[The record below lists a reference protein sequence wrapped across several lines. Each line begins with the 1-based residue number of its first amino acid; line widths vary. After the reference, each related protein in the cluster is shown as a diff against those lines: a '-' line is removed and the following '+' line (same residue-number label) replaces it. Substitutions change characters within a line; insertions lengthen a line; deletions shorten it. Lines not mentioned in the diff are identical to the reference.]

1 MTNGHTVPN
10 LSTAG
15 CPEQVVPTL
24 DRYLKAL
31 SLSFFTRPPA
41 CSCANEPGCSEFSH
55 ARIFESCVCIRE
67 HVWESQQVFHTLG
80 SAVGVCLDVSAR
92 GCGCVKA
99 YCHWEVVVWEEGT
112 AGSGV
117 TAEACVRCCTTV
129 CHQACTHQPPR
140 LLSPSCTWGSI
151 SEIVQAPVA
160 LSSLFIS
167 RSHRTRT
174 NHLRKPCSVIP
185 HTLILR
191 NPLCRHGAAAQVGI
205 QLVLLSVLL
214 LLLSHLGVAEGRK
227 LWKGLHQ
234 AHRLS
239 LTFSNPDECV

>member
-1 MTNGHTVPN
+1 MGGGQCGQRCHGRALCEMLHHCVSPGMHT
-10 LSTAG
+10 
-15 CPEQVVPTL
+15 PT
-24 DRYLKAL
+24 
-31 SLSFFTRPPA
+31 
-41 CSCANEPGCSEFSH
+41 
-55 ARIFESCVCIRE
+55 
-67 HVWESQQVFHTLG
+67 
-80 SAVGVCLDVSAR
+80 
-92 GCGCVKA
+92 
-99 YCHWEVVVWEEGT
+99 
-112 AGSGV
+112 
-117 TAEACVRCCTTV
+117 
-129 CHQACTHQPPR
+129 PR